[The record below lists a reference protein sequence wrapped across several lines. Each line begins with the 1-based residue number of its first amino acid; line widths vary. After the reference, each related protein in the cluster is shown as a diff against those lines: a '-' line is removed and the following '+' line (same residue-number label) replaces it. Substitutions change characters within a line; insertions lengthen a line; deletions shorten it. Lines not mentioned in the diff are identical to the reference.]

1 MNSIIE
7 KINETFRENKL
18 YYLFVLL
25 LFCVGIVIGVYT
37 VKYMN
42 EADKKD
48 LASYFT
54 TFVNGVGDRPIDYG
68 TLLFDIIK
76 KNIFIIVPIFLLGFT
91 FFGSPI
97 ILILDLVKGFS
108 LGYTFAFL
116 LTTFEGKGI
125 GLALVSTIPQN
136 LIYVPCFIA
145 LSVLSL
151 ALSTNKFKEKFSS
164 RSLPTT
170 FNRRAIGNYLL
181 VLVGIFVVGIIIETY
196 LCPNLIKFVV
206 TKFYI

>member
-1 MNSIIE
+1 MNNIIQ

-54 TFVNGVGDRPIDYG
+54 TFVNGVGDRPTDYG
-68 TLLFDIIK
+68 VLLFDIIRK
-76 KNIFIIVPIFLLGFT
+76 KIFLIVPIFLLGFT

-125 GLALVSTIPQN
+125 GLALASTIPQN
-136 LIYVPCFIA
+136 LVYVPCFIA

-151 ALSTNKFKEKFSS
+151 ALSTSRFKERFSK
-164 RSLPTT
+164 RPVPTA
-170 FNRRAIGNYLL
+170 FNKKAIGNYLI
-181 VLVGIFVVGIIIETY
+181 VLVAIFVLGVIIETY